1 MRITQA
7 EMGDIP
13 QLCNPFPF
21 RCRDK
26 EHQGI
31 CAAGTG
37 RSSAF
42 DCCGKGTEQIGV
54 QMPLQ

>member
-1 MRITQA
+1 MIGRFGSGNTS
-7 EMGDIP
+7 
-13 QLCNPFPF
+13 FPF